1 MTPQPSS
8 PEIKKTGSQ
17 NRRKISE
24 GTPEKYD
31 SIVEELQK
39 IGDYEDTR
47 MDFSRY
53 NTLEEHMQL
62 LDENNSYR
70 ARSKSN
76 HKLAPNV

>member
-1 MTPQPSS
+1 MTPPPSS
-8 PEIKKTGSQ
+8 SVIKKSGSQ

-24 GTPEKYD
+24 IIPGKYD

-39 IGDYEDTR
+39 IGNYEDTR

-62 LDENNSYR
+62 LDESNSFR
-70 ARSKSN
+70 DKSKSN